1 MKKFRS
7 KKVNEREQRKINIQ
21 RLQYENNNLN
31 ELIEKE
37 KNAIQLLKIELYL
50 HGLNELNT
58 FSDEETS

>member
-37 KNAIQLLKIELYL
+37 KKAIQLLKIELYL